1 MTRLSLTGRLRPPL
15 YREDTGMNNV
25 YKESDNS
32 TIALQYKGKGDRK
45 YNTIAL
51 YDSPLH
57 LIDTL
62 KGKVSDNVMLALQQN
77 AFGFV
82 IRGAKMSFN
91 ALDGGRYQIE
101 NMR

>member
-1 MTRLSLTGRLRPPL
+1 M
-15 YREDTGMNNV
+15 DI

-32 TIALQYKGKGDRK
+32 TIALQYKSKGNSK
-45 YNTIAL
+45 YNTVAL
-51 YDSPLH
+51 YDSPIH

-62 KGKVSDNVMLALQQN
+62 KSKVSDKVMLVLQQN

-91 ALDGGRYQIE
+91 ALDGGRYQIK
-101 NMR
+101 NIR

>member
-1 MTRLSLTGRLRPPL
+1 M
-15 YREDTGMNNV
+15 DI

-32 TIALQYKGKGDRK
+32 TIALQYKSKGNSK

-51 YDSPLH
+51 YDSPIH

-62 KGKVSDNVMLALQQN
+62 KSKVSDNVMFTLKQN

-91 ALDGGRYQIE
+91 ALDGGRYQIK
-101 NMR
+101 NIR

>member
-1 MTRLSLTGRLRPPL
+1 M
-15 YREDTGMNNV
+15 DNV

-32 TIALQYKGKGDRK
+32 AIALQYKGKGGSK

-51 YDSPLH
+51 YDAPYH
-57 LIDTL
+57 AIDAL
-62 KGKVSDNVMLALQQN
+62 KSKKLVSDNILLALQQN

-91 ALDGGRYQIE
+91 ALDGGRYQIK